1 MHLPRPRRAPTLQ
14 LAFLERARA
23 LSLSFSCAVL
33 LLGLLGVAMQF
44 SAGGGDMEPWG
55 NPQLVR
61 FLVGFCL
68 MIAISLAPPGIF
80 LRYAYH
86 AYAGCVL
93 LLLVVEIFGHIGMGA
108 QRWFRIGFI
117 NLQPSEITK
126 VCLILAL
133 ARFYHMIQS
142 EDVNR
147 PLHLLIPLLM
157 IAVPAGLVLIQ
168 PNLGTATVMAGTAAG
183 ILFTAGLRLWFFIG
197 AVCLVLAA
205 APIGWQF
212 LHDYQ
217 KQRVLTFLNP
227 EADPLGSGYNIMQSK
242 IAIGSGGIGGKGFL
256 EGSQGQ
262 LSFLPEK
269 QTDFVFTMLAEE
281 FGLIGGLIVIAL
293 YAFLLMFALWTG
305 ITSKNHFGRMVAA
318 GVGMLFF
325 CHIFINMAMV
335 MGLIPVVGIPLPL
348 LSYGGSITIT
358 ALVAL
363 GLLHNVYINR
373 DARIA
378 RNADPAFL

>member
-1 MHLPRPRRAPTLQ
+1 MAPVRRAPTLQ
-14 LAFLERARA
+14 LAFLDRAKQ
-23 LSLSFSCAVL
+23 LSLSFSLIVL
-33 LLGLLGVAMQF
+33 LLGLWGVAMQF
-44 SAGGGDMEPWG
+44 SAGGGSMEPWG

-61 FLVGFCL
+61 FLIGFIM
-68 MIAISLAPPGIF
+68 MIAISLAPPGLF

-86 AYAGCVL
+86 AYAGCVIL
-93 LLLVVEIFGHIGMGA
+93 LLIVEIFGHIGMGA

-133 ARFYHMIQS
+133 ARFYHMIQA

-147 PLHLLIPLLM
+147 PLHLLIPLAL
-157 IAVPAGLVLIQ
+157 IAVPVGLVLIQ
-168 PNLGTATVMAGTAAG
+168 PNLGTATIMAGTAVG

-197 AVCLVLAA
+197 ALCLVVGG

-217 KQRVLTFLNP
+217 KQRVMTFLNL
-227 EADPLGSGYNIMQSK
+227 EADPLGAGYNIMQSK
-242 IAIGSGGIGGKGFL
+242 IAIGSGGMGGKGFL

-281 FGLIGGLIVIAL
+281 FGFVGGLTVMAL
-293 YAFLLMFALWTG
+293 YAFLLLFALWTG
-305 ITSKNHFGRMVAA
+305 ITSKNHFGRMLSA
-318 GVGMLFF
+318 GIGMLFF
-325 CHIFINMAMV
+325 LHIFINMAMV
-335 MGLIPVVGIPLPL
+335 MGLIPVVGVPLPL
-348 LSYGGSITIT
+348 LSYGGSITMT